1 MFQKKQNHSVNP
13 NQPEVFLEISTYK
26 KVTTD
31 WVFNF
36 LGNQH

>member
-13 NQPEVFLEISTYK
+13 NLPEVFLEISTYK

-31 WVFNF
+31 WFCNF